1 MTELKA
7 LLSQLGWVFIL
18 VMGLSVFMAWLDSV
32 HSVSAA
38 F

>member
-18 VMGLSVFMAWLDSV
+18 VMGLSVGKAWIDSV
-32 HSVSAA
+32 YFVTR
-38 F
+38 